1 MATRARPVLLRAD
14 VPRLFPDPESAD
26 GEGLLAV
33 GGDLGVERLLAAYE
47 QGIFPWYSQGMP
59 PLWWSPDPRTVMD
72 NERLHVSRSL
82 ERELRRERFRVSVN
96 SAFERVMLECGRE
109 REDGTWILPE
119 MVRAYARLH
128 ELGHAA
134 SFEVWRDDELVGGL
148 YGVQRGALFAAESMF
163 HRETNA
169 SKVALVA
176 AVRALFS
183 AGIELFDV
191 QFLTSHLASL
201 GAYEISRREYLTRLR
216 AARSRSVRLP
226 DVVARELLLP
236 PRAASPEKGRS
247 P

>member
-96 SAFERVMLECGRE
+96 SAF
-109 REDGTWILPE
+109 
-119 MVRAYARLH
+119 
-128 ELGHAA
+128 
-134 SFEVWRDDELVGGL
+134 
-148 YGVQRGALFAAESMF
+148 
-163 HRETNA
+163 
-169 SKVALVA
+169 
-176 AVRALFS
+176 
-183 AGIELFDV
+183 
-191 QFLTSHLASL
+191 
-201 GAYEISRREYLTRLR
+201 
-216 AARSRSVRLP
+216 
-226 DVVARELLLP
+226 
-236 PRAASPEKGRS
+236 
-247 P
+247 